1 MVPAECVNILDS
13 NLGKI
18 SNQLN
23 AVLFLLFT
31 FRYIRKWWAR
41 MPAEKRGHYKELFG
55 GMKGIIAGVAGF
67 FIFALVVNY
76 VVHLQQNPLTGRSR
90 FISLTPD
97 QIQTIAQIE
106 EEGVSLI

>member
-1 MVPAECVNILDS
+1 MVGQDASREARTLQ
-13 NLGKI
+13 G
-18 SNQLN
+18 
-23 AVLFLLFT
+23 A
-31 FRYIRKWWAR
+31 IRWY
-41 MPAEKRGHYKELFG
+41 EGHHCRSG
-55 GMKGIIAGVAGF
+55 WI

-106 EEGVSLI
+106 EEGVSVIPYRMKIFSGI